1 MAALKKS
8 MSTDERQIQV
18 RFVTKQEKYA
28 LPEAPFSIPCGIK
41 ADLLSVLVNNLLRE
55 TRETGWEEVEFD
67 FLISGE
73 FVRLPLVEHLKLKD
87 INTEV
92 TIDVEYIERFPAP
105 EPEDSLNHDDWVSAA
120 HCLEDWILTGSYDN
134 TLHIWKTDGTHK
146 TTIPGHCGPIKGVR
160 WIEIAGSLAT
170 FASVSHDQTIMIWT
184 VDLETYAVER
194 VHIGRGH
201 ERSIE
206 CVDVDKNS
214 SFLATGGWDHM
225 LKIWAATSESVLATE
240 IDDGENHKL
249 STVNPGK
256 SLRRTPLMTLPGHKE
271 AISSV
276 VWTES
281 NEIFSS
287 SWDHTIK
294 LWDAELG
301 GLKSEI
307 VGNKSF
313 FCVSYSPLNQ
323 TLVSASADRHVRLYD
338 ARSQEGSIVKATFT
352 SHVGWV
358 STVCWSTTHER
369 LFISG
374 GHDNILKLWDSRRQ
388 VRSKQFVEWV
398 NNSLFCSP
406 KAPLYD
412 MVGHEGKILCADW
425 SNPSLMVSGATDN
438 TLKIFRSQA

>member
-1 MAALKKS
+1 
-8 MSTDERQIQV
+8 
-18 RFVTKQEKYA
+18 
-28 LPEAPFSIPCGIK
+28 
-41 ADLLSVLVNNLLRE
+41 
-55 TRETGWEEVEFD
+55 
-67 FLISGE
+67 
-73 FVRLPLVEHLKLKD
+73 
-87 INTEV
+87 
-92 TIDVEYIERFPAP
+92 
-105 EPEDSLNHDDWVSAA
+105 
-120 HCLEDWILTGSYDN
+120 
-134 TLHIWKTDGTHK
+134 
-146 TTIPGHCGPIKGVR
+146 
-160 WIEIAGSLAT
+160 
-170 FASVSHDQTIMIWT
+170 MIWT

-225 LKIWAATSESVLATE
+225 LKIWAATSDSVLTTE
-240 IDDGENHKL
+240 IDDGENQKL

-338 ARSQEGSIVKATFT
+338 ARSQEGSVVKSTFT

-388 VRSKQFVEWV
+388 SKCTIV
-398 NNSLFCSP
+398 
-406 KAPLYD
+406 
-412 MVGHEGKILCADW
+412 
-425 SNPSLMVSGATDN
+425 
-438 TLKIFRSQA
+438 